1 MIKNDFFTFLT
12 NVSLDNYRSKD
23 EVAACVA
30 SLEKARAYGKEKLA
44 FHEMTVSVRK
54 FLELATNGYAFCNLF
69 DYGSKTRI
77 KVKNKNGTGWKK
89 VSPVYRTGRN
99 KGCMKLFVKSDKYF
113 KGAQTVFVDVDYTQY
128 QEVPDYLEA
137 LTLPTCVYMSFSD
150 KQQKGGR
157 VSRRFR
163 LVYVFDKILD
173 KKEFNG
179 ISHIISHQIE
189 IDTDE
194 VMDDDCGTRRSQYMN
209 GVWGNNEVYCSN
221 IIYSVSDFP
230 GWDEISIKEDAK
242 IEYDEC
248 MTWQMENLTYQEF
261 MHKNSWRG
269 YIYQTEKSDWIDG
282 LYQVPD
288 ENYLCLYY
296 CRNKVQDGGHRRKK
310 LFKNACLRLLMC
322 PDMDPDKLLF
332 NLYVDRERFFDNSD
346 GVITIDCLKRR
357 ATKALRMTHQEL
369 TEYCQLEIDY
379 FKNRRKFIVKPGK
392 GIKTTLGFNRSIRK
406 QIRWEETDAR
416 YDQAKSVKEN
426 FDAGIG
432 IPLSSLYR
440 YAHDR
445 EIPTNPSKNMT
456 KREKI
461 AQKRLEKENN
471 RQLFMSLYDPN
482 MSIRQ
487 NQAMMEQHGL
497 HLSRGTIDNYV
508 KKYFPK
514 SGLSHAVD
522 APKYEAPQFDSW
534 QSNTPSFNTPDYT
547 ETQDKAPIPRYKVD
561 TSYKVPTFDYLFN
574 RC

>member
-1 MIKNDFFTFLT
+1 MIKNDFFTFQT
-12 NVSLDNYRSKD
+12 NVSLDNYRNKD

-44 FHEMTVSVRK
+44 FHEMTVSVQK
-54 FLELATNGYAFCNLF
+54 FLELATHGYAFCNLF
-69 DYGSKTRI
+69 DYDPNTRI
-77 KVKNKNGTGWKK
+77 KVKNKNGTGWKQ
-89 VSPVYRTGRN
+89 VSPVYQTGKN
-99 KGCMKLFVKSDKYF
+99 KGGMKLFVKSDKYF
-113 KGAQTVFVDVDYTQY
+113 KGAQTVFVDIDFTQY

-137 LTLPTCVYMSFSD
+137 LSIPPTCVYMSFSD
-150 KQQKGGR
+150 KKLKEGR
-157 VSRRFR
+157 MSRRFR

-173 KKEFNG
+173 KREFNG

-209 GVWGNNEVYCSN
+209 GVWGNDEVYYSN

-230 GWDEISIKEDAK
+230 GWDEISINEDAK

-269 YIYQTEKSDWIDG
+269 YIYQTEKSDWIDD
-282 LYQVPD
+282 LYQIPD

-296 CRNKVQDGGHRRKK
+296 CRDKVQDGGHRRKK

-369 TEYCQLEIDY
+369 TEYCQREIDY
-379 FKNRRKFIVKPGK
+379 FKNRRNFIVKPGK
-392 GIKTTLGFNRSIRK
+392 GIKTTLGFNRSIGK
-406 QIRWEETDAR
+406 QIRWKETDAR
-416 YDQAKSVKEN
+416 YDKTKSVKEN

-456 KREKI
+456 KREKL

-471 RQLFMSLYDPN
+471 RQLFMSLYNPN

-497 HLSRGTIDNYV
+497 QLSRGTIDNYI

-514 SGLSHAVD
+514 SEQTPAV
-522 APKYEAPQFDSW
+522 EAPTYETTTDA
-534 QSNTPSFNTPDYT
+534 TTMPDYT
-547 ETQDKAPIPRYKVD
+547 ETQDETPIPRNPVD
-561 TSYKVPTFDYLFN
+561 TSYTKPTFDNLFN
-574 RC
+574 WC

>member
-1 MIKNDFFTFLT
+1 MIKNDFFTFQT
-12 NVSLDNYRSKD
+12 NVSLDNYRNKD

-30 SLEKARAYGKEKLA
+30 SLEKAKSYGKEKLA
-44 FHEMTVSVRK
+44 FHEMTVSVQK

-69 DYGSKTRI
+69 DYDPNTRI
-77 KVKNKNGTGWKK
+77 KVKNKNGTGWKQ
-89 VSPVYRTGRN
+89 VSPVYQTGKN
-99 KGCMKLFVKSDKYF
+99 KGGMKLFVKSDKYF
-113 KGAQTVFVDVDYTQY
+113 KGAQTVFVDIDFTQY

-137 LTLPTCVYMSFSD
+137 LSIPPTCVYMSFSD
-150 KQQKGGR
+150 KKLKEGR
-157 VSRRFR
+157 MSRRFR

-209 GVWGNNEVYCSN
+209 GVWGNDEVYCSN
-221 IIYSVSDFP
+221 LIYSVSDFP
-230 GWDEISIKEDAK
+230 GWNEISINEDAK

-261 MHKNSWRG
+261 MHMNSWRG
-269 YIYQTEKSDWIDG
+269 YIYQTEKSEWIDD
-282 LYQVPD
+282 LYQIPD

-296 CRNKVQDGGHRRKK
+296 CRDKVQDGGHRRKK

-392 GIKTTLGFNRSIRK
+392 GIKTTLGFNRSIGK
-406 QIRWEETDAR
+406 QIRWRETDAR
-416 YDQAKSVKEN
+416 YDQTKSVKEN

-456 KREKI
+456 KREKL

-497 HLSRGTIDNYV
+497 QLSRGTIDNYI

-514 SGLSHAVD
+514 SEQSPAVD
-522 APKYEAPQFDSW
+522 VPTYE
-534 QSNTPSFNTPDYT
+534 TPTTDATTMPDFT
-547 ETQDKAPIPRYKVD
+547 ETQDEAPIPRNPVD
-561 TSYKVPTFDYLFN
+561 TSFTKPTFDNLFN
-574 RC
+574 WC

>member
-1 MIKNDFFTFLT
+1 MIKNDFFTFRT
-12 NVSLDNYRSKD
+12 NVSLDNYRNKD

-30 SLEKARAYGKEKLA
+30 SKERARVYGKEKLA
-44 FHEMTVSVRK
+44 FHEMTVSVKK

-69 DYGSKTRI
+69 DYDPKTPI
-77 KVKNKNGTGWKK
+77 KVKNKNGTGWNK
-89 VSPVYRTGRN
+89 VSPVYQTGRN
-99 KGCMKLFVKSDKYF
+99 KGAMKLFVKSDKYF
-113 KGAQTVFVDVDYTQY
+113 KGAQTVFVDIDYTQY

-137 LTLPTCVYMSFSD
+137 LTLKPTCVYMSFSD
-150 KQQKGGR
+150 KKLKEGR
-157 VSRRFR
+157 MSRRFR

-173 KKEFNG
+173 KREFNG

-209 GVWGNNEVYCSN
+209 GVWGNDEVYYSN

-230 GWDEISIKEDAK
+230 GWDEISINEDAK

-261 MHKNSWRG
+261 IHMNSWRG
-269 YIYQTEKSDWIDG
+269 YIYQTEKSDWIDD
-282 LYQVPD
+282 LYQIPD

-296 CRNKVQDGGHRRKK
+296 CRDKVQDGGHRRKK

-322 PDMDPDKLLF
+322 PGMDPDKLLF

-379 FKNRRKFIVKPGK
+379 FKNRRNFIVKPGK
-392 GIKTTLGFNRSIRK
+392 GIKTTLGFNRSIGK
-406 QIRWEETDAR
+406 QIRWKETDAR
-416 YDQAKSVKEN
+416 YDKTKSVKEN

-456 KREKI
+456 KREKL
-461 AQKRLEKENN
+461 AQMRLEKENN

-497 HLSRGTIDNYV
+497 QLSRGTIDNYI

-514 SGLSHAVD
+514 SEQSPAVD
-522 APKYEAPQFDSW
+522 VPTYEPPTTDA
-534 QSNTPSFNTPDYT
+534 TTMPDFT
-547 ETQDKAPIPRYKVD
+547 ETQDEAPIPRNPVD
-561 TSYKVPTFDYLFN
+561 TIFTKPTFDNLFN
-574 RC
+574 WC